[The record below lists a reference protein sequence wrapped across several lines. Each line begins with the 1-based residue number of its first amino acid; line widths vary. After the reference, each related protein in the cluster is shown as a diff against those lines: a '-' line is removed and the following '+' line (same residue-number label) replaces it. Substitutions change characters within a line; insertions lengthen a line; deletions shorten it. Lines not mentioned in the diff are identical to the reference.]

1 MEEDRKKMN
10 EKKKKI
16 SSIPAK
22 KSPAKKTKRQSK
34 KAPKKV
40 VKEALKK
47 RQEEHHDGCRVS
59 DKNKSSGKLMDS
71 VEETNSDKKTRVP
84 KKKIVSPDKMEIV
97 KKYKEKV
104 KCYEHDETHS

>member
-1 MEEDRKKMN
+1 MN

-47 RQEEHHDGCRVS
+47 RQEEHHDECSVC
-59 DKNKSSGKLMDS
+59 DKNEESSGKLIDS

-104 KCYEHDETHS
+104 KCYEHDDTHS